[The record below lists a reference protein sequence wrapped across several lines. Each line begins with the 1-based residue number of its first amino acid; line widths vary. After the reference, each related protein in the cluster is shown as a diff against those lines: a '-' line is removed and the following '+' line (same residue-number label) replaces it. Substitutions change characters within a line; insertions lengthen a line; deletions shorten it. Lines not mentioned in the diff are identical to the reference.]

1 MEPDPGK
8 SELTPGPSQPAP
20 PCTGDPIWIEQ
31 RASRGWEEKVES
43 RALRGGHGRSS
54 QRLADHRCESVEDP
68 WADGD
73 YSSACLRLRTLQ
85 GLRIVRRVDRPF
97 DGEGAVLDIHVFG
110 AERRDFSAPEARARR
125 DQGNQIDGVSLEC
138 RQGRPQ

>member
-1 MEPDPGK
+1 M
-8 SELTPGPSQPAP
+8 
-20 PCTGDPIWIEQ
+20 
-31 RASRGWEEKVES
+31 ES
-43 RALRGGHGRSS
+43 RTLRGGHGRSS
-54 QRLADHRCESVEDP
+54 QRRADHRCESVEDP

-85 GLRIVRRVDRPF
+85 GLRIARRVDRKF

-125 DQGNQIDGVSLEC
+125 DQGNQIDVVSLEC
-138 RQGRPQ
+138 RPGRPQLLLIPVDALVRFRSRGVGGTAVRG